1 MPAFFVDHN
10 LMPFHLSLIA
20 VILLG
25 MVEIFG
31 YFFKIRPTGFLR
43 QISPFYFHHL
53 DLLNVKFSKTLIVFF
68 LLMNFS
74 FAGYVLQLLIYSQE
88 MEFFPAYYLIIPA
101 LIIAIFFTVFM
112 IHCLD
117 QMIPPKY
124 KKHHVNLIGRL
135 ATISSG
141 NARPGFSA
149 QARVRDEYGQLH
161 YVQVEPEFGE
171 LEFQSQIIL
180 IRLRKSHY
188 VAKKISPSNHL
199 FSLDLEQ
206 S

>member
-1 MPAFFVDHN
+1 MPEFFVDYN
-10 LMPFHLSLIA
+10 LMPFHLSLFA

-25 MVEIFG
+25 VVETLG
-31 YFFKIRPTGFLR
+31 YLFKIRPTKFLK
-43 QISPFYFHHL
+43 QISPFYFRNL
-53 DLLNVKFSKTLIVFF
+53 DLLNVKFSKILIVFF

-74 FAGYVLQLLIYSQE
+74 VAGYVLQLLIYSQE
-88 MEFFPAYYLIIPA
+88 QEFLPAYYLIIPA

-117 QMIPPKY
+117 QVIPPKY
-124 KKHHVNLIGRL
+124 KKHHINLIGRL

-149 QARVRDEYGQLH
+149 QARVRDEFGQLH

-188 VAKKISPSNHL
+188 VAKKISKSNRL
-199 FSLDLEQ
+199 FSLDLEH

>member
-1 MPAFFVDHN
+1 MPEFLTDYS
-10 LMPFHLSLIA
+10 LIPFHLSLIA
-20 VILLG
+20 VLLLG
-25 MVEIFG
+25 MAETIG
-31 YFFKIRPTGFLR
+31 SYLNLRPSMLFKKF
-43 QISPFYFHHL
+43 SPKRL
-53 DLLNVKFSKTLIVFF
+53 DELPLLNVKFSKTLILFF

-74 FAGYVLQLLIYSQE
+74 FAGYFLQFCIYSRE
-88 MEFFPAYYLIIPA
+88 LAFLPAYYLMLPA

-117 QMIPPKY
+117 QVIPPRQAKQQ
-124 KKHHVNLIGRL
+124 VSLLGRL

-149 QARVRDEYGQLH
+149 QARVRDELGQLH

-180 IRLRKSHY
+180 IRLKNSHY
-188 VAKKISPSNHL
+188 IAKRICASNRLFHL
-199 FSLDLEQ
+199 DSGA
-206 S
+206 

>member
-1 MPAFFVDHN
+1 MLELLHDIN
-10 LMPFHLSLIA
+10 LMPFHLSLFA
-20 VILLG
+20 LVLLS
-25 MVEIFG
+25 MVETVG
-31 YFFKIRPTGFLR
+31 YFLKIRPSQFFKR
-43 QISPFYFHHL
+43 IIPQKIAEAP
-53 DLLNVKFSKTLIVFF
+53 LLSVKFSKILILVF

-74 FAGYVLQLLIYSQE
+74 FSGYFLQFSYFAQQKKFL
-88 MEFFPAYYLIIPA
+88 PAYYLILPA

-117 QMIPPKY
+117 QVIRPKQIQLQA
-124 KKHHVNLIGRL
+124 NLLGRL

-180 IRLRKSHY
+180 IRIKHSHY
-188 VAKKISPSNHL
+188 IAKKISKSNQL
-199 FSLDLEQ
+199 FTSDMNK
-206 S
+206 

>member
-1 MPAFFVDHN
+1 MLELLHDIN
-10 LMPFHLSLIA
+10 LMPFHLSLFA
-20 VILLG
+20 LVLLS
-25 MVEIFG
+25 MVETAG
-31 YFFKIRPTGFLR
+31 YFLKIRPSQFFKR
-43 QISPFYFHHL
+43 IIPQKIAEAP
-53 DLLNVKFSKTLIVFF
+53 LLSVKFSKILILVF

-74 FAGYVLQLLIYSQE
+74 FSGYFLQFSYFAQQDKFL
-88 MEFFPAYYLIIPA
+88 PAYYVILPA

-117 QMIPPKY
+117 QVIRPKQIQLQA
-124 KKHHVNLIGRL
+124 NLLGRL

-180 IRLRKSHY
+180 IRIKHSHY
-188 VAKKISPSNHL
+188 IAKKISKSNQL
-199 FSLDLEQ
+199 FSSDMNK
-206 S
+206 

>member
-1 MPAFFVDHN
+1 MPAFLLNYD
-10 LMPFHLSLIA
+10 LMPFHLSLLT

-25 MVEIFG
+25 MIETIGF
-31 YFFKIRPTGFLR
+31 YFKICPSQLIKKFAPHRLEHIP
-43 QISPFYFHHL
+43 
-53 DLLNVKFSKTLIVFF
+53 LLNVKFSKSLILFF

-74 FAGYVLQLLIYSQE
+74 YAGYVLQFFVYSQE
-88 MEFFPAYYLIIPA
+88 KDFLPAYYLIIPA

-117 QMIPPKY
+117 QVIPPKY
-124 KKHHVNLIGRL
+124 KKNHVNLLGRL

-141 NARPGFSA
+141 SARPGFSA
-149 QARVRDEYGQLH
+149 QARVRDEFGQLH

-188 VAKKISPSNHL
+188 IAKKISQSNRL
-199 FSLDLEQ
+199 FSLGHY
-206 S
+206 